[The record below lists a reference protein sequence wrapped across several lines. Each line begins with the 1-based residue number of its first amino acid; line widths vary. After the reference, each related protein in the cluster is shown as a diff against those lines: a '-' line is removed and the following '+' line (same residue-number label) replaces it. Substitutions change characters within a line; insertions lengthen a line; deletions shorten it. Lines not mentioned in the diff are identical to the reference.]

1 MTTFEFDES
10 KSELNLDKH
19 GIDFNAAK
27 ALWNDP
33 YLIEI
38 PANTQ
43 DEAHYLV
50 IAKLNGKHWS
60 GVITYRGDNIR
71 IISVR
76 RARKAEV
83 NLYESY

>member
-1 MTTFEFDES
+1 MTTFEFDKS

-27 ALWNDP
+27 ALWDDP
-33 YLIEI
+33 YLIEV

-43 DEAHYLV
+43 DESRYLV
-50 IAKLNGKHWS
+50 VAKLKGKHWS

-76 RARKAEV
+76 RSRKTEV
-83 NLYESY
+83 NLYES

>member
-1 MTTFEFDES
+1 MTKFEFDQS

-19 GIDFNAAK
+19 GIDFNEAK

-38 PANTQ
+38 PANIQ
-43 DEAHYLV
+43 DEPRYIV
-50 IAKLNGKHWS
+50 IAKLDGKHWS
-60 GVITYRGDNIR
+60 GVITYRGENIR

-76 RARKAEV
+76 RSRKAEV

>member
-1 MTTFEFDES
+1 MTKFEFDQS

-19 GIDFNAAK
+19 GIDFNEAK

-38 PANTQ
+38 PANIQ
-43 DEAHYLV
+43 DEPRYIV
-50 IAKLNGKHWS
+50 IARLDGKHWS
-60 GVITYRGDNIR
+60 GVITYRGENIR

-76 RARKAEV
+76 RSRKAEV
-83 NLYESY
+83 NLS